1 MFYEWLNVIN
11 SGAKS
16 LQLIKEIGNGSKQR
30 VSGLELNNGENLQ
43 LNDDTRYCLKLN
55 DDSIDNVGQLPP
67 SIDVNCHI
75 PEIGWDD
82 IQDKVSY
89 WESAVVCYV
98 LGVNTPQHIIEG
110 FFRRI

>member
-16 LQLIKEIGNGSKQR
+16 LQSIKEIGNGSKQK
-30 VSGLELNNGENLQ
+30 VSRLELNNDENLQ

-55 DDSIDNVGQLPP
+55 DDSIDNVDQLPP
-67 SIDVNCHI
+67 SIHVNCHI
-75 PEIGWDD
+75 PESGWDD

-89 WESAVVCYV
+89 LKSAVVCYV
-98 LGVNTPQHIIEG
+98 LGVNTLQHIIEG